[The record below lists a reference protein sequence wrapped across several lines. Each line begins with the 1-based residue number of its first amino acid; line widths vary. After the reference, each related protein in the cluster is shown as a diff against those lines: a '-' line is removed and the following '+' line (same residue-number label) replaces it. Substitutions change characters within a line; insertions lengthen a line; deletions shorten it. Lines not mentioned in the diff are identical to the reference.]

1 MTRSRKKWVIP
12 HYGAFWGRIRE
23 KSGNVEY
30 RQRSEDERAMISVDR
45 RVRKTKKAIQDAY
58 FRLLAQKRSEKITV
72 AEITREAD
80 IDRKTFYLHYD
91 SVQDVIREYTEAKT
105 REILKR
111 LTMKSFFTLRFDK
124 EIFAREAISLV
135 SENLS
140 FLKMVAGSPDLDFF
154 WETAQDTSVE
164 VLTEIYARH
173 SSLPIADLRIQ
184 VRFFVG
190 GAAAAYRDWLKGSIP
205 CSLEQLSERV
215 TGIAFTGVQSILRG
229 SDEEPSLSSH

>member
-1 MTRSRKKWVIP
+1 M
-12 HYGAFWGRIRE
+12 
-23 KSGNVEY
+23 
-30 RQRSEDERAMISVDR
+30 DR

-58 FRLLAQKRSEKITV
+58 FRLLEQKKTERITV

-91 SVQDVIREYTEAKT
+91 SVQDVIREWTEAKT

-111 LTMKSFFTLRFDK
+111 LTMRSFFTLKFDK
-124 EIFAREAISLV
+124 EIFAKEAISLV

-140 FLKMVAGSPDLDFF
+140 FLKMVAISPDLDFF
-154 WETAQDTSVE
+154 WDTAQDTAID

-173 SSLPIADLRIQ
+173 SKLPMADLRIQ

-190 GAAAAYRDWLKGSIP
+190 GAAAAYRDWLKGKVP
-205 CSLEQLSERV
+205 CTLDQLSERV
-215 TGIAFTGVQSILRG
+215 SGIAFTGVQSILR
-229 SDEEPSLSSH
+229 SSSES

>member
-1 MTRSRKKWVIP
+1 
-12 HYGAFWGRIRE
+12 
-23 KSGNVEY
+23 
-30 RQRSEDERAMISVDR
+30 MINVDR

-58 FRLLAQKRSEKITV
+58 FRLLAQKKTEKITV

-124 EIFAREAISLV
+124 EIFAKEAISLV

-154 WETAQDTSVE
+154 WETAQDTSVD

-173 SSLPIADLRIQ
+173 SSLPMADLRIQ

-190 GAAAAYRDWLKGSIP
+190 GAAAAYRDWLKDRIP

-215 TGIAFTGVQSILRG
+215 TGIAFTGVQSILRS
-229 SDEEPSLSSH
+229 SDEEQKNRKPAT